1 MKLKLAIEWFLNPDH
16 LPFIVGM
23 SEGIFEKYD
32 IELELI
38 VPHEHYDGLDELL
51 VGNIEFAT
59 NEPLHLI
66 EQFDKRFLS
75 LGSYFETKGGVLF
88 KKDSYEKVKNGGN
101 ITVTTPVSNAITNT
115 IGFEIIRRYFAKD
128 GINVTEDQVTF
139 EPNGFEHIKYMK
151 EGADAGWL
159 YFYNFEGVEALH
171 EGLDV
176 LYLDAENAG
185 FANFSALDIFV
196 NKNFYASN
204 TEICNHFDKAVKE
217 SIIFM
222 DNNPDKAIEDY
233 YAYTKDEKSAL
244 MDDILKAT
252 LECFDA
258 TFTSDYEKSLPILQ
272 FFREIG
278 ITSLDDTTFKTAF
291 LN

>member
-16 LPFIVGM
+16 LPFIVGLK
-23 SEGIFEKYD
+23 EGIFNKYD
-32 IELELI
+32 IDLELI
-38 VPHEHYDGLDELL
+38 VPDEHYDGLDELL
-51 VGNIEFAT
+51 AGNIEFAT

-88 KKDSYEKVKNGGN
+88 KQSSYEKVKNGEN

-128 GINVTEDQVTF
+128 GITVKVGQVIF

-159 YFYNFEGVEALH
+159 YFYNFEGIEAQH
-171 EGLDV
+171 EGFEV
-176 LYLDAENAG
+176 LYLDAENTG
-185 FANFSALDIFV
+185 FANFSALDLFV
-196 NKNFYASN
+196 NKAFYKAN
-204 TEICNHFDKAVKE
+204 TQICQDFDKAVKE
-217 SIIFM
+217 SIAFM
-222 DNNPDKAIEDY
+222 DNYPEKTMEHY
-233 YAYTKDEKSAL
+233 YAYTKEKKSPL

-252 LECFDA
+252 LECFNVNYS
-258 TFTSDYEKSLPILQ
+258 SDYEKSLPILQ

-278 ITSLDDTTFKTAF
+278 ITSLDDKTFKTAF
-291 LN
+291 LR